1 MKEKIVRFMQGRY
14 GADELSRFLVGLSFV
29 FIILGMF
36 TRNAIFSLLFWAA
49 IIYCYYRVFS
59 KQFVKRQH
67 ENQIY
72 LNTRYKVKAKWYQ
85 ITHKKG
91 FNTNSFNTDSIKKEW
106 NQRKNYHI
114 YKCPN
119 CKQKIRIPRGKGK
132 IEISCPKCYTKF
144 IKKS

>member
-29 FIILGMF
+29 LIILGML
-36 TRNAIFSLLFWAA
+36 TRKSIFSLLFWAA

-91 FNTNSFNTDSIKKEW
+91 FNTDSIKKEW